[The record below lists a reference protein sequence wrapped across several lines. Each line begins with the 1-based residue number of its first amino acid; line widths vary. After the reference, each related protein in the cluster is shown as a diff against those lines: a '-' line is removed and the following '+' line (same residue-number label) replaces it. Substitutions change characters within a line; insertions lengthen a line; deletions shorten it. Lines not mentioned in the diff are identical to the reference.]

1 MSFLQD
7 YKIYSSGNEAPEIF
21 HEWAAL
27 STLACFVS
35 RKVWAP
41 QGFLTVIPN
50 LYVLFVGNPGNGKS
64 TAMKI
69 GQDLVRGLEK
79 YCPIVPS
86 SITKEA
92 LTQEM
97 GAKDSTYKRTYS
109 WQNQT
114 HEYVP
119 ALIFANEL
127 VTLLG
132 TDPLG
137 MIKFL
142 TDIWDEPTE
151 FKVKTK
157 NKGSDHI
164 PQPFVNL
171 LGCMTPETTSNL
183 LKESIISGGFARRCI
198 FVYAQRRGNPVPRP
212 ITTVEQLEA
221 RDRCIKHASLLCHVA
236 GTFTWDKEAEVVFD
250 QWYYKNHEFVQR
262 NADLWMNG
270 YYTSKSNLVIKVAML
285 LALSESVDLV
295 LLPQHI
301 TRALEMLAR
310 NEVDMH
316 RVFDGTGR
324 NPEATVAS
332 HIMTMLE
339 QHSGVVPLKQVYVK
353 MYTHGSNDE
362 IARAIEHLKQADKVG
377 VFDYTPPGFN
387 GTKTV
392 IGRRQEVDNFVRQ
405 LQQSTLQRQHE
416 LPAPSNLVT
425 LPTDL
430 PTPLAVDLSGHHPA
444 SDPSEP

>member
-21 HEWAAL
+21 HDWAAL
-27 STLACFVS
+27 SALACFVS
-35 RKVWAP
+35 RKVWVP

-50 LYVLFVGNPGNGKS
+50 MYILFVGNPGNGKS

-97 GAKDSTYKRTYS
+97 GAKDSTYKKSYS
-109 WQNQT
+109 HLNQT

-212 ITTVEQLEA
+212 VTTVEQIEA
-221 RDRCIKHASLLCHVA
+221 RDRCIKHGALLCHTT
-236 GTFTWDKEAEVVFD
+236 GSFTWSKEAEVVFD
-250 QWYYKNHEFVQR
+250 KWYCENHEFVQR

-270 YYTSKSNLVIKVAML
+270 YYTSKSNLVLKVAML
-285 LALSESVDLV
+285 LALSETTDLI
-295 LLPQHI
+295 LQPSHI
-301 TRALEMLAR
+301 KHALDMLAR

-339 QHSGVVPLKQVYVK
+339 QQSGVVPLKQVFVK

-362 IARAIEHLKQADKVG
+362 ITRAVDHLKQADKVS
-377 VFDYTPPGFN
+377 VFDYTPPGAN
-387 GTKTV
+387 STRTV
-392 IGRRQEVDNFVRQ
+392 IGRRQVVEDFARQ
-405 LQQSTLQRQHE
+405 LRQSTQKLQHE
-416 LPAPSNLVT
+416 LPAPSNLVS
-425 LPTDL
+425 LPTDR
-430 PTPLAVDLSGHHPA
+430 PTMLEVNLTGHRPA
-444 SDPSEP
+444 SDQD